1 MKEIEVCELPVSS
14 LKTGFGNPRKIQG
27 KKKKE
32 LKESLESFGNFGLV
46 LIDEHNNIIAGNQR
60 VSILKEEDPDQV
72 VLCKRLK
79 GYTEAELRAINIK
92 DNTHAGEWDL
102 DLLADW
108 TADLTV
114 DLGIEDLKKEID
126 ERKIKDME
134 LIHYEKYDYVI
145 IACRYETDYLDLCR
159 KLGLEDAKVPI
170 AKKRKIK
177 ARAIWYDDMKAQI
190 LDKDESEDSDV

>member
-190 LDKDESEDSDV
+190 VYKDESEDSNV